1 MDDTPQQGNL
11 RLAKLQKVP
20 FFVWT
25 HVLFFSDN
33 ICSVPNTQGGEETHT
48 TLMPLSLA
56 APGYGS
62 GVPDYGQP

>member
-1 MDDTPQQGNL
+1 MEGSPELDYF
-11 RLAKLQKVP
+11 RLVKMQKVP

>member
-1 MDDTPQQGNL
+1 MEDTPQQGNS
-11 RLAKLQKVP
+11 RLAKLQKVL

-48 TLMPLSLA
+48 TLPLSLA